1 MVARIEPV
9 MSAMKQA
16 LGAGE
21 RVQLVTREHGVVLAP
36 AFVRAAVAVAAMGA
50 LALVVSRAAGLGPLR
65 VVPAVAAGLLAA
77 YALAGLARRVHGWQT
92 RRLIVTDRRLILLAG
107 GLSRRMAALPLESIQ
122 SIEVR
127 SPGAGRVLHYGSL
140 VVTTGERRG
149 PLFGLRHLPDPDL
162 LMALVLG
169 LDEQIPASRRAGAN
183 GSLTSGRPLA
193 APR

>member
-1 MVARIEPV
+1 
-9 MSAMKQA
+9 MSTMHSV
-16 LGAGE
+16 LGPGE

-36 AFVRAAVAVAAMGA
+36 AFVRAAVAVAATGA
-50 LALVVSRAAGLGPLR
+50 LALLVSHAAPLGPLR
-65 VVPAVAAGLLAA
+65 IVLAAAAGILAA
-77 YALAGLARRVHGWQT
+77 YALAGLARRVHAWQT

-127 SPGAGRVLHYGSL
+127 SPGTGRVLHYGSL
-140 VVTTGERRG
+140 VVTSGDRRG
-149 PLFGLRHLPDPDL
+149 PLFGLRRLPDPDL

-169 LDEQIPASRRAGAN
+169 LDEQIPAGRKAVVN
-183 GSLTSGRPLA
+183 GSQAPGPPLA

>member
-1 MVARIEPV
+1 
-9 MSAMKQA
+9 MSTMHRV
-16 LGAGE
+16 LGPGE

-36 AFVRAAVAVAAMGA
+36 AFVRAAIAVAAMGA
-50 LALVVSRAAGLGPLR
+50 LALLVSRAAPLGPLR
-65 VVPAVAAGLLAA
+65 IVLAAAAGILAA

-127 SPGAGRVLHYGSL
+127 SPGTGRVLHYGSL
-140 VVTTGERRG
+140 VVTSGDRRG
-149 PLFGLRHLPDPDL
+149 PLFGLRRLPDPDL

-169 LDEQIPASRRAGAN
+169 LDEQIPAGRGAVMN
-183 GSLTSGRPLA
+183 GPQAPGRPLA